1 MYHDDDDD
9 DDDDDND
16 DDMTCQ
22 GSKITIT
29 WHTSQHFQQTDS
41 FGWNS
46 VYMSH
51 I

>member
-29 WHTSQHFQQTDS
+29 
-41 FGWNS
+41 
-46 VYMSH
+46 
-51 I
+51 